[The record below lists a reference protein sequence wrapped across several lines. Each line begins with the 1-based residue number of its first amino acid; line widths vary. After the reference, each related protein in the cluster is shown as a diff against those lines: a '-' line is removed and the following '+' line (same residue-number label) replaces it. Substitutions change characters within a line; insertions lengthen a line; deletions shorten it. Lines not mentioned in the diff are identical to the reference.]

1 MSDLI
6 REPSS
11 RKAIVSRWGVE
22 RRPGA
27 TLNADVGVTRL
38 SGAMLSHWGE
48 PGQGPFLACFLFFS
62 SNDTIAGT

>member
-6 REPSS
+6 REPPS

-48 PGQGPFLACFLFFS
+48 PGQGPHLAC
-62 SNDTIAGT
+62 